1 MKITKKDIH
10 KMIGE
15 ELESII
21 KEGFGGE
28 LNEKDRAE
36 FEKVRMSNAEV
47 LGYKLTGKPDVKLK
61 QEDKVMFVVRKIDIQ
76 YKIPARFNDELIVQ
90 TNCIRATNYSLMLKQ
105 NILRDKEIITEGK
118 VEIVCI
124 SADFFKPVRI
134 PKIAKQLME
143 IL

>member
-1 MKITKKDIH
+1 MKRAIFEWGVRVYFEDTDSGGVVYHANYLKFMERARTEWIRN
-10 KMIGE
+10 
-15 ELESII
+15 
-21 KEGFGGE
+21 FG
-28 LNEKDRAE
+28 LNQ
-36 FEKVRMSNAEV
+36 
-47 LGYKLTGKPDVKLK
+47 TKLK
-61 QEDKVMFVVRKIDIQ
+61 KEDKVMFVVRKIDIQ

-105 NILRDKEIITEGK
+105 NILKDKEIITEGK

-143 IL
+143 TL

>member
-1 MKITKKDIH
+1 MKRVIFEWDVRVYFEDTDSGGVVYHANYLKFMERARTEWIRN
-10 KMIGE
+10 
-15 ELESII
+15 
-21 KEGFGGE
+21 FG
-28 LNEKDRAE
+28 LNQ
-36 FEKVRMSNAEV
+36 
-47 LGYKLTGKPDVKLK
+47 TKLK

>member
-1 MKITKKDIH
+1 MKRVIFEWDVRVYFEDTDSGGVVYHANYLKFMERARTEWIRN
-10 KMIGE
+10 
-15 ELESII
+15 
-21 KEGFGGE
+21 FG
-28 LNEKDRAE
+28 LNQ
-36 FEKVRMSNAEV
+36 
-47 LGYKLTGKPDVKLK
+47 TKLK
-61 QEDKVMFVVRKIDIQ
+61 KEDKVMFVVRKIDIQ

-105 NILRDKEIITEGK
+105 NILRGKEIITEGK

-143 IL
+143 TL